1 MFFMEYCMFCCLALW
16 LTDEISILNSRIQE
30 RGVDMNTERKVDSW
44 KRDMMSEVSMLQTQ
58 LSMYK
63 TNQDDAS
70 RGTSQMAALIR
81 ETQDL

>member
-1 MFFMEYCMFCCLALW
+1 MFCCLVLW